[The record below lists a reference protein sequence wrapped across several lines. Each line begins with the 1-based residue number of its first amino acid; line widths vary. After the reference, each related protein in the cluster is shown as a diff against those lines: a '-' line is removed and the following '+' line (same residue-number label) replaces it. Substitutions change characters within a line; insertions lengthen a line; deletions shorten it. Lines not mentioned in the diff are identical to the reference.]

1 MNNKDSEVMKTQ
13 WLKYSIHCV
22 PKNIPPCDC
31 LYLHQILT
39 DFQNSLNVALCGQ
52 LATKWLLNIT
62 PHVNCVTTLPCKI
75 KMPEKITITDSKCL
89 VNKIHFQPKMHDV
102 RCYTLLYPF
111 LWPIV
116 IWRIELYVCFWPL
129 LFSKPTISSTMIT
142 FSSVRVCFS
151 LPISCRWLI
160 FPKSVLIKFPLF
172 PCCSSS
178 SKILLLFSKNCIFG
192 TGTSS

>member
-1 MNNKDSEVMKTQ
+1 M
-13 WLKYSIHCV
+13 
-22 PKNIPPCDC
+22 
-31 LYLHQILT
+31 
-39 DFQNSLNVALCGQ
+39 
-52 LATKWLLNIT
+52 NIT

-151 LPISCRWLI
+151 LPISCRWL
-160 FPKSVLIKFPLF
+160 VLHL
-172 PCCSSS
+172 
-178 SKILLLFSKNCIFG
+178 SKISVNKIPTFSLLQFILKNSATILQKLYFWNRYKFLIRVLSPLLNG
-192 TGTSS
+192 TLHHRYTVSTLKIIIYDNIICFCLQHQKCT